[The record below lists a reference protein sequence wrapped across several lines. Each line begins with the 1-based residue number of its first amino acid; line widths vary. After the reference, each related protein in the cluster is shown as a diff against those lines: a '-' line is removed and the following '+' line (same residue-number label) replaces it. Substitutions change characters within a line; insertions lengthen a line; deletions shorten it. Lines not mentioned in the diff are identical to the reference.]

1 MKILIFLQGTILMHR
16 SGLGRTRE
24 ERVRQVLRADA
35 SIFDWVSYVPIGHAP
50 AKMREW
56 SKQGASIAYVSS
68 HKTMEDIRLDTEV
81 LSAHGFPAGVV
92 YFRWAEEHYADLA
105 ERIRPD
111 LLIENDGE
119 SGRREPIYAN
129 VHPEF
134 RARMKSIVVR
144 EFGGIDHLPDEISTL
159 MFLPDG
165 AGF

>member
-1 MKILIFLQGTILMHR
+1 MKLLIFLQGTILMHR

-24 ERVRQVLRADA
+24 ERVQQVMRAEA

-56 SKQGASIAYVSS
+56 SRQGASIAYLSS
-68 HKTMEDIRLDTEV
+68 RRTVEDIRLDAEV
-81 LSAHGFPAGVV
+81 LKAHGFPAGVV
-92 YFRWAEEHYADLA
+92 FFRWGDAEIA

-119 SGRREPIYAN
+119 SVRGRREPIYAN
-129 VHPEF
+129 IHPQF
-134 RARMKSIVVR
+134 RARMKSIVVK

-159 MFLPDG
+159 MFLPEG
-165 AGF
+165 TGF